1 MAEQL
6 TLAFPD
12 EIMAKARLL
21 AAQTQRSP
29 EEILVDWVR
38 QAAEESALE
47 TLSDEELLVVCDQQP
62 SPEEEEELSD
72 LLDRN
77 RESNLGEGEQAR
89 LKELMRSRRAGWVRK
104 TRALSVAVNRGLRPR
119 GS

>member
-1 MAEQL
+1 MAEQM
-6 TLAFPD
+6 TLAVPD
-12 EIMAKARLL
+12 EVMAKARLL
-21 AAQTQRSP
+21 AAKTQRSP

-38 QAAEESALE
+38 QAAEEPAFE
-47 TLSDEELLVVCDQQP
+47 TLSDEELLAVCDQEP

-77 RESNLGEGEQAR
+77 RESDLAEGEQVH
-89 LKELMRSRRAGWVRK
+89 LQELMRSRRAGWVRK

>member
-1 MAEQL
+1 MTEQL
-6 TLAFPD
+6 TIAVPD
-12 EIMAKARLL
+12 EVMAKARLL
-21 AAQTQRSP
+21 AAKTQRSP

-47 TLSDEELLVVCDQQP
+47 TLSDDELLAVCDQEP

-77 RESNLGEGEQAR
+77 RESDLGEGERAR
-89 LKELMRSRRAGWVRK
+89 LEELIRGRRTGWLRK
-104 TRALSVAVNRGLRPR
+104 TRALTVAVNRGLRPR